1 MKIMTKIATIDV
13 PQPIVEIS
21 PKGVSSII
29 ELRFESFSSI
39 GVELG
44 RLAFR
49 RVLGRSQ
56 AFERI

>member
-29 ELRFESFSSI
+29 ELKLESFSSI

-49 RVLGRSQ
+49 RVLGRPQ
-56 AFERI
+56 AFERM

>member
-1 MKIMTKIATIDV
+1 MTKIATIDV

-29 ELRFESFSSI
+29 ELKLESFSSI

-44 RLAFR
+44 RLA
-49 RVLGRSQ
+49 LGRMLGRLQ
-56 AFERI
+56 TFERM